1 MKIDP
6 SIKPVGST
14 PVGGSSARGGKTATS
29 AAGSGG
35 GDSVQFS
42 SRALQLQALDA
53 GMASTPVV
61 DSARVAEIKQAIADG
76 VFRVNPDAVADKLL
90 QTARELLQSRQ
101 SLRQA

>member
-6 SIKPVGST
+6 SIKPVGTT
-14 PVGGSSARGGKTATS
+14 PVGSSSARGSKTSTG

-42 SRALQLQALDA
+42 SRALRLQALDA

-76 VFRVNPDAVADKLL
+76 VFKVNPDAVADKLL